1 MKESCSGKAGYC
13 DFSRKCSKEQVRQGW
28 GWGGICF
35 SGSFQV
41 WYRQICGPQISP
53 RFRALEF
60 MAGLFKRAYAGGK
73 KL

>member
-1 MKESCSGKAGYC
+1 MLLRVLPG
-13 DFSRKCSKEQVRQGW
+13 V
-28 GWGGICF
+28 I
-35 SGSFQV
+35 
-41 WYRQICGPQISP
+41 QIDMCGPQISP